1 MNNKTAALLA
11 FVAGVAVG
19 ANWPK
24 IKKYGKP
31 VFKALEKKSAKGYET
46 LMKFIAEQKERMEDT
61 MAEAEIKKAK
71 KKTGKATKKTGKAKK
86 SAITAAASTKPVT
99 V

>member
-1 MNNKTAALLA
+1 MNNKTVALLA

-24 IKKYGKP
+24 IKKHGQP
-31 VFKALEKKSAKGYET
+31 IFKSLEKKSVKGYES

-61 MAEAEIKKAK
+61 MAEAEIKKVK
-71 KKTGKATKKTGKAKK
+71 KKTKKATRVKK
-86 SAITAAASTKPVT
+86 SAMATAVPVKT
-99 V
+99 S